1 MFDFTS
7 EATWAWIISFTVLI
21 VISFIHL
28 INTGPFGLFF
38 LLVSFGRQLSFKELM
53 QTIEVVKFVDIQLSQ
68 NCFIIFLMSTGTTV
82 MSLLHFYINNF
93 WFSYFVS
100 YANNLPILL
109 IFSRKYFWCSL
120 IFSIDFFL
128 QFHWVLLFYY
138 FSSTYFEFNLPFFS
152 CFLKT
157 EA

>member
-120 IFSIDFFL
+120 IFLYWFLPSISLSSTLLLFFL
-128 QFHWVLLFYY
+128 NLLWIQFALLFL
-138 FSSTYFEFNLPFFS
+138 FS
-152 CFLKT
+152 
-157 EA
+157 